1 MTYASRGRSFIEVL
15 LATVL
20 LCFLLGFVCV
30 LCWGNWFR
38 AKQAQERQL
47 YNRRK
52 KQEQEQVEQHLLI

>member
-1 MTYASRGRSFIEVL
+1 MEVL

-20 LCFLLGFVCV
+20 MCFLVGFVCV

-38 AKQAQERQL
+38 AQQAQERQL

-52 KQEQEQVEQHLLI
+52 KQEEEQEQQLLI